1 MHIYLVLIPKEDYMY
16 INNQLATQI
25 VETVKDIC
33 DHDINFIDCQGIIY
47 ASTDIKRIGSFHEA
61 GLLAIKEKRIIEVY
75 DDTSVNGSLQGVN
88 VPVYYHDQIIAVIG
102 ISGKPDK
109 VKKYAYLAQK
119 ITNLL
124 IREKELNEFN
134 RSQAEKMHYLLQSL
148 LDQENLD
155 SQYFSDMLKYFQ
167 LDLKN
172 NYRLLIILA
181 KRLVNEQ
188 SIIQELHSLAIPVY
202 HYQYPNRFLAIID
215 ADYFNRCEYKL
226 KKLAGN
232 QVSIAVGKQIPLIK
246 LSESYHSALIALRNI
261 QDYQYINYDVLTL
274 EIILQSISI
283 YDKKDYL
290 NKTIAMLSL
299 EDLNLL
305 HIYFEEDMSLLNT
318 ANRLFIHKNTL
329 QYKLDRIHKL
339 CGYNPRK
346 FRDANILYLALKL
359 K

>member
-47 ASTDIKRIGSFHEA
+47 ASTDIKRIVSLHEA

-75 DDTSVNGSLQGVN
+75 DDTSFNGSLQGVN
-88 VPVYYHDQIIAVIG
+88 LPVYYHDQIIAVIG

-188 SIIQELHSLAIPVY
+188 SIIQELHSLAI
-202 HYQYPNRFLAIID
+202 
-215 ADYFNRCEYKL
+215 
-226 KKLAGN
+226 AGN

-261 QDYQYINYDVLTL
+261 QDHQYINYDVLTL

-346 FRDANILYLALKL
+346 FRDANILYLALQL